1 MPGKTKL
8 LLLIIAFAL
17 QGCPLEDQGCEKKV
31 MQCEDDVE
39 MFCEKNDSGCGEVCQ
54 YYTYEYCY
62 EVCKE
67 GKQ

>member
-1 MPGKTKL
+1 MPGKTNL
-8 LLLIIAFAL
+8 LLLLMVFFL
-17 QGCPLEDQGCEKKV
+17 QGCPPEENCEKV

-39 MFCEKNDSGCGEVCQ
+39 MFCDKEESGCGETCS

-67 GKQ
+67 EKNDL